1 MESAQQVAQI
11 SEECKNFEPTTAEE
25 FLTIPNGEYQR
36 LIFEGVELRTKE
48 EDHMDNFREYCKE
61 NNITIPEGYD
71 DDKKFILRILQG
83 KKWKYDVSAKVMLE
97 HNEWKLK
104 TYPLSY
110 DPVKDML
117 NDGFIYGAGRDNK
130 FRPVIVINCAK
141 CMAHGPTAND
151 ALIAACTYFMD

>member
-1 MESAQQVAQI
+1 M
-11 SEECKNFEPTTAEE
+11 SEECKNFEPTVHEE

-36 LIFEGVELRTKE
+36 LIFEGVELRQKE
-48 EDHMDNFREYCKE
+48 EDHIENFREYCKTS
-61 NNITIPEGYD
+61 NITIPEGYD

-83 KKWKYDVSAKVMLE
+83 KKWKYEVVATEMTS
-97 HNEWKLK
+97 HNEWKLA

-117 NDGFIYGAGRDNK
+117 NDGFIYGAGRDTK

-141 CMAHGPTAND
+141 ILAHGPTKAD
-151 ALIAACTYFMD
+151 EMIAACTYFMD